1 MKLRHVFLSAAVA
14 LLLLL
19 GGCAGKKDS
28 LTFLHERASAPGQT
42 LVSYDVRI
50 GNEVGEAIVVAELW
64 ENGTCT
70 QSAPLPLCA
79 GTEKLSVSFLPD
91 GGAPQAGYTD
101 VSVQM
106 RAGENAVPAHFAL
119 PDGVS
124 GTLFSAYR
132 DGETLPVSAGEAKVL
147 CAMAFDTG
155 SGVPDIDCAALS
167 VSPDAPPEH
176 PCLLIV
182 RAEFAGVPANRR

>member
-1 MKLRHVFLSAAVA
+1 MKLRRVFLSAALA

-28 LTFLHERASAPGQT
+28 LTFLHEHAGTPGQT

-50 GNEVGEAIVVAELW
+50 GSEVNEATVIAELW

-70 QSAPLPLCA
+70 QSAPLPLND
-79 GTEKLSVSFLPD
+79 GTEKLSVSFLLD
-91 GGAPQAGYTD
+91 GGAPQAGYTG

-119 PDGVS
+119 PNGVS

-132 DGETLPVSAGEAKVL
+132 DGETLPVSSGEAKVL
-147 CAMAFDTG
+147 CAMAFDMG

-167 VSPDAPPEH
+167 ISPDAPPEH

-182 RAEFAGVPANRR
+182 RTDFADASANRR